1 MALKQK
7 FEANFENFMNDLHGK
22 NNSSQRGLT
31 DGATSLTSASRQHPF
46 KMSYND
52 YIKQEMAKEEYSK
65 SVGGGMTAQ
74 RNDQNNKFGFLD
86 TQLDDDHGH
95 GV

>member
-1 MALKQK
+1 MAQKKK
-7 FEANFENFMNDLHGK
+7 FEANFELFMNELHGK

-31 DGATSLTSASRQHPF
+31 DGATSMTSASRQHPF

-52 YIKQEMAKEEYSK
+52 YIKQEMAKEEQAK

-74 RNDQNNKFGFLD
+74 RNG
-86 TQLDDDHGH
+86 
-95 GV
+95 